1 MFIEMEQ
8 NEHSTPAGVAPFAA
22 ISGAGNIE
30 ILRIPDKIYQWA
42 IVIGE
47 KARSLKL
54 LAFLPTHRC
63 KRDSTAGANL
73 VLVPLLQ
80 TILLCCCGIKSFL
93 FLQNKA

>member
-1 MFIEMEQ
+1 MFIEMEHKMNIRLRPESHLSLQ
-8 NEHSTPAGVAPFAA
+8 FPVLETLES
-22 ISGAGNIE
+22 SGF
-30 ILRIPDKIYQWA
+30 RIKYHWA
-42 IVIGE
+42 IDIGK

-54 LAFLPTHRC
+54 VAFLPPHPC
-63 KRDSTAGANL
+63 KRGSTAGANL